1 MASGSVGRSGR
12 LKGVLMRQGYDLKNG
27 GVVETSCEEAPVIV
41 FSAPNPEERKYLVDT
56 LKIDPHTLS
65 SALDPDELSRLEFE
79 PDHVAMIIKR
89 PKNYSGAEQ
98 FLFRVTSMGL
108 FLFEEQLIIV
118 VASAEPLFEGKPN
131 ARVATLF
138 DVVLKVI
145 NHSIAHFL
153 GHLRVI
159 NMVCDELELKINAS
173 MENRF
178 LINLFTLEKS
188 MVYYLNGIHANG
200 VLIAKIK
207 NNISRLGLTPE
218 QGAFLDDI
226 SVDND
231 QCYRQAEIHSNVL
244 SGLMDARVSIVSNN
258 LNVLMKTLTVV
269 TIGIM
274 VPNLVVSIFS
284 MNVNMPFPN
293 DHPMAFWG
301 ILILTIAS
309 AVGVMGYLRIKK
321 FW

>member
-1 MASGSVGRSGR
+1 MQ
-12 LKGVLMRQGYDLKNG
+12 QGYELKNG
-27 GVVETSCEEAPVIV
+27 IVLETAREDAPVVV
-41 FSAPNPEERKYLVDT
+41 FTAPDAEERQYLIDT

-79 PDHVAMIIKR
+79 PEHVAMILKR

-108 FLFEEQLIIV
+108 FLFEERLVIV
-118 VASAEPLFEGKPN
+118 MASPEPVFEGKPS
-131 ARVATLF
+131 ARVNTLF

-145 NHSIAHFL
+145 NHSIVHFL

-159 NMVCDELELKINAS
+159 NMVCDELEQKINAS

-200 VLIAKIK
+200 VLIAKLK
-207 NNISRLGLTPE
+207 NNMTKLGLTPE
-218 QGAFLDDI
+218 QGGFLDDI

-258 LNVLMKTLTVV
+258 LNVLMKTLTIV

-274 VPNLVVSIFS
+274 LPNLVVSIFS
-284 MNVNMPFPN
+284 MNVSMPFPN
-293 DHPMAFWG
+293 DHPLAFWG
-301 ILILTIAS
+301 ILALTVAS
-309 AVGVMGYLRIKK
+309 AIGVMAFLRIKK
-321 FW
+321 YW

>member
-1 MASGSVGRSGR
+1 
-12 LKGVLMRQGYDLKNG
+12 MRQGYELKNG
-27 GVVETSCEEAPVIV
+27 GVVETAREDASIIV
-41 FSAPNPEERKYLVDT
+41 FTAPDPEERQYLIDT

-79 PDHVAMIIKR
+79 PEHVAMIIKR

-108 FLFEEQLIIV
+108 FLFEDRLVIV
-118 VASAEPLFEGKPN
+118 MASAEPLFEGKPST
-131 ARVATLF
+131 RVNTLF
-138 DVVLKVI
+138 DVALKVI

-159 NMVCDELELKINAS
+159 NMVCDELEQKINAS

-200 VLIAKIK
+200 VLIAKLK
-207 NNISRLGLTPE
+207 NNMVKLGLTPE
-218 QGAFLDDI
+218 QGGFLDDI

-258 LNVLMKTLTVV
+258 LNVLMKTLTIV
-269 TIGIM
+269 TICIM
-274 VPNLVVSIFS
+274 LPNLVVSIFS
-284 MNVNMPFPN
+284 MNVSMPFPN
-293 DHPMAFWG
+293 EHPMAFWG
-301 ILILTIAS
+301 IIALTIAS
-309 AVGVMGYLRIKK
+309 AVGVLVFLRLKK
-321 FW
+321 YW

>member
-1 MASGSVGRSGR
+1 MQ
-12 LKGVLMRQGYDLKNG
+12 QGYELKNG
-27 GVVETSCEEAPVIV
+27 SVLETARQDAPVVV
-41 FSAPNPEERKYLVDT
+41 FTAPDAEERQYLIDT

-79 PDHVAMIIKR
+79 PEHVAMILKR

-108 FLFEEQLIIV
+108 FLFKERLVIV
-118 VASAEPLFEGKPN
+118 MASPEPVFEGKPS
-131 ARVATLF
+131 ARVNTLF

-145 NHSIAHFL
+145 NHSIVHFL

-159 NMVCDELELKINAS
+159 NMVCDELEQKINAS

-200 VLIAKIK
+200 VLIAKLK
-207 NNISRLGLTPE
+207 NNMTKLGLTPE
-218 QGAFLDDI
+218 QGGFLDDI

-258 LNVLMKTLTVV
+258 LNVLMKTLTIV

-274 VPNLVVSIFS
+274 LPNLVVSIFS
-284 MNVNMPFPN
+284 MNVSMPFPN
-293 DHPMAFWG
+293 DHPLAFWG
-301 ILILTIAS
+301 ILALTVAS
-309 AVGVMGYLRIKK
+309 AIGVMAFLRIKK
-321 FW
+321 YW